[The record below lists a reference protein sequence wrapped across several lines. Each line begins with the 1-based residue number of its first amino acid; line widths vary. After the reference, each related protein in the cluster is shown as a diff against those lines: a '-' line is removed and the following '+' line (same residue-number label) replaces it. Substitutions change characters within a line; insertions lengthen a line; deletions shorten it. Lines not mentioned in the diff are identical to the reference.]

1 MPKLH
6 YEHIVAAACSW
17 PWAIE
22 EQKFLV
28 IQSLLSRKARGE
40 KIPKSEI
47 QAAKQQARKSQPTP
61 PGGVGLVGVYGTIT
75 QRADLFT
82 EWSGGTSTEK
92 VGQQID
98 AFAADPN
105 VKAIVLDVDSPGGS
119 VYGVAELADKIRAVA
134 KDKKV
139 IGVANSEAASAA
151 YWIISQAS
159 EVVVTPGGQVGSI
172 GVYRMHV
179 DRSEELKLA
188 GQSVTFVSAG
198 ERKVAG
204 NSYGPLDQLGRQEIQ
219 KSVDDYY
226 GLFTAAVAK
235 GRGRQQSTVQK
246 GFGKGGMV
254 RAEEAVSEGMADKV
268 GTLESVLSRY
278 GLSTADVSPAAKAD
292 GSDVEVRKRR
302 MRLG

>member
-1 MPKLH
+1 ML
-6 YEHIVAAACSW
+6 YERIVAAAVNT
-17 PWAIE
+17 PWAVEPSKLAVIE
-22 EQKFLV
+22 SFLA
-28 IQSLLSRKARGE
+28 RKARGE
-40 KIPKSEI
+40 AIAQHEI
-47 QAAKQQARKSQPTP
+47 EAAKKQQQSRKSQPTP

-151 YWIISQAS
+151 YWLISQCS
-159 EVVVTPGGQVGSI
+159 EVVVSPNAQVGSI
-172 GVYRMHV
+172 GVYMMHR
-179 DRSEELKLA
+179 DISEALKIA
-188 GQSVTFVSAG
+188 GQTITLVSAG

-204 NSYGPLDQLGRQEIQ
+204 HSYGPLDPVGREVIQ
-219 KSVDDYY
+219 SSVDGYY
-226 GLFTAAVAK
+226 DKFTKAVAR
-235 GRGRQQSTVQK
+235 GRGRAQSTVQN
-246 GFGKGGMV
+246 GFGRGAMV
-254 RAEEAVSEGMADKV
+254 QAEQAVDEGMADKI

-278 GLSTADVSPAAKAD
+278 GLSIGDVSPAAAK
-292 GSDVEVRKRR
+292 SDSEVEIRKRK

>member
-1 MPKLH
+1 ML
-6 YEHIVAAACSW
+6 YERIIAAAVAT
-17 PWAIE
+17 PWAVDPAKLQVIE
-22 EQKFLV
+22 SFLA
-28 IQSLLSRKARGE
+28 RKARGE
-40 KIPKSEI
+40 AIPEHEI
-47 QAAKQQARKSQPTP
+47 QAAKSQQRKSGPTP
-61 PGGVGLVGVYGTIT
+61 PGGVGLIGVYGTIT
-75 QRADLFT
+75 QRADLMQ

-119 VYGVAELADKIRAVA
+119 VYGVAELADKIRSVA
-134 KDKKV
+134 KGKKV

-151 YWIISQAS
+151 YWILSQCS
-159 EVVVTPGGQVGSI
+159 EVVVSPSGQVGSI
-172 GVYRMHV
+172 GVYVAHL
-179 DRSEELKLA
+179 DQSEALKLM
-188 GQSVTFVSAG
+188 GRSVTLVSAG

-204 NSYGPLDQLGRQEIQ
+204 NSYGPLDQVGKEELQ

-226 GLFTAAVAK
+226 SLFTSAVAK
-235 GRGRQQSTVQK
+235 GRGRAQATVQK

-278 GLSTADVSPAAKAD
+278 GLSVADVSPAAHAD
-292 GSDVEVRKRR
+292 RPEVEIRKRR
-302 MRLG
+302 AKMG